1 MNDIK
6 QNLDQIQQNIIHA
19 EKKFHRIPHSIQLL
33 AVSKTQ
39 SSERIREAWKSGQK
53 AFGENY
59 LQEALMKIQALSD
72 LPIEWHFIGP
82 IQNNKTRKIAEHF
95 SWVHSVDN
103 AITAKRLNAQRP
115 LSLPPLNVCI
125 QINISHEKTKSGI
138 LLEETPALFNQI
150 LSMSRLNLRGFMVIP
165 EPSLNVEQQRE
176 PFHLIKTLF
185 EQLNQENLG
194 VLDTLSMGMSDD
206 YIAAIA
212 EGATIIRL
220 GTALFGPRFSKTEYT

>member
-6 QNLDQIQQNIIHA
+6 QNLDKIQQNILQA
-19 EKKFHRIPHSIQLL
+19 EKQFHRMPHSVQLL

-39 SSERIREAWKSGQK
+39 NSECIREAWNGGQK

-59 LQEALMKIQALSD
+59 LQEALLKIQALGD

-103 AITAKRLNAQRP
+103 AITAKRLNDQRP
-115 LSLPPLNVCI
+115 LSLPPLNICI
-125 QINISHEKTKSGI
+125 QINISQENTKSGI
-138 LLEETPALFNQI
+138 LLQEVPVLLEQMI
-150 LSMSRLNLRGFMVIP
+150 SMPRLKLRGLMVIP
-165 EPSLNVEQQRE
+165 KPSLNFEQQRE
-176 PFHLIKTLF
+176 SFHQIKVIF
-185 EQLNQENLG
+185 DQINQENSG

-206 YIAAIA
+206 YSAAIA

-220 GTALFGPRFSKTEYT
+220 GTALFGARVSKI

>member
-1 MNDIK
+1 MKDIK
-6 QNLDQIQQNIIHA
+6 NNLDTIRHHIIQA
-19 EKKFHRIPHSIQLL
+19 EKQFHRTPHSVQLL

-39 SSERIREAWKSGQK
+39 DSERIREAWNCGQK

-59 LQEALMKIQALSD
+59 LQEALIKIQALSD
-72 LPIEWHFIGP
+72 LAIEWHFIGP

-103 AITAKRLNAQRP
+103 AMTAQRLNDQRP

-125 QINISHEKTKSGI
+125 QVNISHEKTKSGI
-138 LLEETPALFNQI
+138 LLQEVPALCEKI
-150 LSMSRLNLRGFMVIP
+150 LLMPRLQLRGFMVIP
-165 EPSLNVEQQRE
+165 EPSLNVEQQRK
-176 PFHLIKTLF
+176 PFHQIKTF
-185 EQLNQENLG
+185 FDQINQENAG

-212 EGATIIRL
+212 EGATIIRI
-220 GTALFGPRFSKTEYT
+220 GTALFGTRVSK